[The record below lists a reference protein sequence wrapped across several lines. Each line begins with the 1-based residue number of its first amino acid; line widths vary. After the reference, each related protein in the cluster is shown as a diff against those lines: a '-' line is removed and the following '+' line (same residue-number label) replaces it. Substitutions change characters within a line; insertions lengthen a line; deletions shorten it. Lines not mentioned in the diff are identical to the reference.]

1 MKTIGITGG
10 IGSGKSFVCNIL
22 KHLGYS
28 VYDSD
33 RRAKELYDE
42 DDTLRQELIRLWGA
56 ELYDEVTNKL
66 QRQRLA
72 QIIFS
77 DSKALEQI
85 NALVHP
91 KVRADFERWREQRA
105 QRDDTLVFIESALIV
120 GSPLEQ
126 KIDLLWAIVASETT
140 RIGRAMV
147 RDNVSEDAVRARMQH
162 QILQSRLIELADW
175 VINNDTDS
183 ILLPQIQA
191 GLTSA
196 LENNAVD
203 KSLNK

>member
-105 QRDDTLVFIESALIV
+105 QHDDTLVFIESALIV

-196 LENNAVD
+196 LEE
-203 KSLNK
+203 

>member
-22 KHLGYS
+22 KHLGYA

-105 QRDDTLVFIESALIV
+105 QRDDSLVFIESALIV

-196 LENNAVD
+196 LEQ
-203 KSLNK
+203 

>member
-22 KHLGYS
+22 KHLGYA

-105 QRDDTLVFIESALIV
+105 QRDDSLVFIESALIV

-196 LENNAVD
+196 LEE
-203 KSLNK
+203 

>member
-72 QIIFS
+72 QVIFS

-196 LENNAVD
+196 LEE
-203 KSLNK
+203 

>member
-105 QRDDTLVFIESALIV
+105 QHDDTLVFIESALIV

-183 ILLPQIQA
+183 ILLLPQIQA
-191 GLTSA
+191 GLTFA
-196 LENNAVD
+196 LEE
-203 KSLNK
+203 

>member
-196 LENNAVD
+196 LEE
-203 KSLNK
+203 

>member
-196 LENNAVD
+196 LEQ
-203 KSLNK
+203 

>member
-72 QIIFS
+72 QVIFS

-105 QRDDTLVFIESALIV
+105 QHDDTLVFIESALIV

-196 LENNAVD
+196 LEE
-203 KSLNK
+203 